1 VNGELAWSKKK
12 LQLLFMNEL
21 AHIIKSGEVNLS
33 TVTQLEMHM
42 KDASVDE
49 KRQPLILIKNKTI
62 A

>member
-1 VNGELAWSKKK
+1 
-12 LQLLFMNEL
+12 MNEL